1 MTAERPPAA
10 VRRRASAAP
19 IRRGGCLTSLIS
31 TISPLPEFILA
42 GVISDFRD
50 LLDGPHFSCA
60 RSGSASGPDRPIVR
74 SIVRQEGTTDPNAR
88 PICGTVRTRNDPG
101 RENPGSVLV
110 RASALSGAGSIHV
123 FSFPTSPQRCRPFA
137 ALSVRRTAF
146 ARKNVQVSASAPIRL
161 LRFYFRFRLAGT
173 VRVAAPGARARP
185 PCGRVPQTA
194 GSLLTAARLRT
205 AFAAAVKSISG
216 ALRRAHGGED
226 PASAGRIPI
235 LRRGGKICRNGREN
249 DVARGLRPHAQAGK
263 RPKPFVRR
271 AETDETPIRSR
282 NKSRSAR
289 IVRCARRGPS
299 EAIGT
304 HFFLPQ
310 PAFSSG
316 ETTGK
321 ASYLLKR
328 RENRKAYEKNYPFRG
343 RGLVRLHDRIG
354 PREGKKS

>member
-1 MTAERPPAA
+1 M
-10 VRRRASAAP
+10 
-19 IRRGGCLTSLIS
+19 
-31 TISPLPEFILA
+31 
-42 GVISDFRD
+42 ISDFRD

-146 ARKNVQVSASAPIRL
+146 ARKNVQVSASAPIRI
-161 LRFYFRFRLAGT
+161 LRSYFRFRLAGA
-173 VRVAAPGARARP
+173 VRVAASGARARP

-194 GSLLTAARLRT
+194 GSLLIAARLRT

-226 PASAGRIPI
+226 PAEPHVPPAAFRFSAGE
-235 LRRGGKICRNGREN
+235 GR
-249 DVARGLRPHAQAGK
+249 
-263 RPKPFVRR
+263 F
-271 AETDETPIRSR
+271 AETDGKTTSHGDCAPMHKPGSGRSR
-282 NKSRSAR
+282 LSGGPKRTKRQSVHATNPGPPASSDVLAAGLRRRSEH
-289 IVRCARRGPS
+289 I
-299 EAIGT
+299 
-304 HFFLPQ
+304 
-310 PAFSSG
+310 FSSSACIFIG
-316 ETTGK
+316 RNHRKGK
-321 ASYLLKR
+321 LFVKT
-328 RENRKAYEKNYPFRG
+328 K
-343 RGLVRLHDRIG
+343 
-354 PREGKKS
+354 GKPESV

>member
-1 MTAERPPAA
+1 MLDTPIFRALGPDRHRGPTGLSSAA
-10 VRRRASAAP
+10 LSGKKGLPIRMPDRSAAP
-19 IRRGGCLTSLIS
+19 FVHGTIPDGRIPVQSSFELRRCPERVRSTYSLS
-31 TISPLPEFILA
+31 RPPRSDVGRSPPFPC
-42 GVISDFRD
+42 G
-50 LLDGPHFSCA
+50 GPH
-60 RSGSASGPDRPIVR
+60 
-74 SIVRQEGTTDPNAR
+74 
-88 PICGTVRTRNDPG
+88 
-101 RENPGSVLV
+101 
-110 RASALSGAGSIHV
+110 
-123 FSFPTSPQRCRPFA
+123 SPE
-137 ALSVRRTAF
+137 
-146 ARKNVQVSASAPIRL
+146 KNVQVSASAPIRL

-235 LRRGGKICRNGREN
+235 LRGGGKICRNGREN